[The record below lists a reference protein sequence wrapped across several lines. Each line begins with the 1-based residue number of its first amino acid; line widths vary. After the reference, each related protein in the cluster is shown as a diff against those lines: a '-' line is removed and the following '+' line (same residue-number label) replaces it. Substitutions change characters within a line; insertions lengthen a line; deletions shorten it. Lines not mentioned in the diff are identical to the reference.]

1 MSCHTWENLQCRRP
15 MRSKL
20 QVNAA
25 EFVGVQGQ
33 IRNSISQPG
42 KSGYISSENLFKPSK
57 WTDALGEI
65 LADTRRAVGFEVRE
79 DNELFA
85 DRVCSPCAHK
95 ILYELVLS
103 SIGSGAAAF
112 KTPPKQRIMKRIQ
125 AASWNAAGAAVL
137 VASLFVSTMLKLLA
151 SLNLQAQLNLPSKP

>member
-1 MSCHTWENLQCRRP
+1 MP
-15 MRSKL
+15 
-20 QVNAA
+20 
-25 EFVGVQGQ
+25 
-33 IRNSISQPG
+33 
-42 KSGYISSENLFKPSK
+42 
-57 WTDALGEI
+57 I
-65 LADTRRAVGFEVRE
+65 LAERLPTAGWDSKYGE

-125 AASWNAAGAAVL
+125 GGWLKRPPGAAVL

>member
-1 MSCHTWENLQCRRP
+1 MGREQKGRGRG
-15 MRSKL
+15 
-20 QVNAA
+20 
-25 EFVGVQGQ
+25 VGE
-33 IRNSISQPG
+33 G
-42 KSGYISSENLFKPSK
+42 KEGKYWKTL
-57 WTDALGEI
+57 L
-65 LADTRRAVGFEVRE
+65 E
-79 DNELFA
+79 DNELFS

-125 AASWNAAGAAVL
+125 AAGRNAAGAPVL

-151 SLNLQAQLNLPSKP
+151 SLNLQAQLSLPSKP